1 MPAPQNLR
9 QVGDRIEALLD
20 ELASS
25 DPRTG
30 EKVGEVLRLVT
41 ELYGAGLAR
50 ILELAAGAAGLVD
63 EMAADELVA
72 SLLLVH
78 GLHPESLESRLGAAL
93 SSVRP
98 LLARHGGDVELLD
111 VDEAAGAVR
120 LRLLGSCD
128 GCPSSALTLKMAVER
143 AIAEAAPEIVTVDV
157 DEPAK
162 SPGAIAVALSRKP
175 SYESCPAE
183 MAET

>member
-1 MPAPQNLR
+1 
-9 QVGDRIEALLD
+9 
-20 ELASS
+20 
-25 DPRTG
+25 
-30 EKVGEVLRLVT
+30 
-41 ELYGAGLAR
+41 
-50 ILELAAGAAGLVD
+50 
-63 EMAADELVA
+63 
-72 SLLLVH
+72 
-78 GLHPESLESRLGAAL
+78 
-93 SSVRP
+93 
-98 LLARHGGDVELLD
+98 
-111 VDEAAGAVR
+111 VR

-162 SPGAIAVALSRKP
+162 SPGAVAVALSRKP